1 MQRSGKIAAILLA
14 LLLFVSLAGCKREIP
29 VTDIPESPITAA
41 PSVPES
47 AAPSEPAASTAPNTP
62 ESSTES
68 APSAGTA
75 GVPSSDSGT
84 GSSTGSSTGSGA
96 SSSASPVNPS
106 PNAVLPSPTPGST
119 ASQGTSGSGSISG
132 GNTSGSGSSSGSDS
146 AGTPPLTEDGYPI
159 NFEYITNGDG
169 TAKYV
174 DYRKNIAFD
183 VVSDLSVITD
193 GIGETAILLTD
204 EGSGYVIGDNVT
216 DSFEGE
222 SDAFLSAYLQDNLS
236 DYFDRLYGG
245 MSAKDLSVSTGGDAL
260 AAMEGTVTA
269 NGKTVALRAELI
281 RTEDGGIIF
290 KAVLAPEGSDSDLE
304 ALQNGIKDIRPTF

>member
-14 LLLFVSLAGCKREIP
+14 LLLFVSLAGCKREVP

-75 GVPSSDSGT
+75 GVPSSDG
-84 GSSTGSSTGSGA
+84 STGSSTGSGA

-132 GNTSGSGSSSGSDS
+132 GNTSGGGSSSGSDS

-222 SDAFLSAYLQDNLS
+222 GGAFLSAYLQDNLS

-260 AAMEGTVTA
+260 ASMEGTVTA

>member
-14 LLLFVSLAGCKREIP
+14 LLLFVSLAGCKREVP

-75 GVPSSDSGT
+75 GVPSSDG
-84 GSSTGSSTGSGA
+84 STGSSTGSGA
-96 SSSASPVNPS
+96 SSSASPVNPT

-132 GNTSGSGSSSGSDS
+132 GNISGGSSSSGSGS

-222 SDAFLSAYLQDNLS
+222 GDAFLSAYLQDNLS

-260 AAMEGTVTA
+260 AAMEGTVNA

-290 KAVLAPEGSDSDLE
+290 KAVLPRGQRFRS
-304 ALQNGIKDIRPTF
+304 